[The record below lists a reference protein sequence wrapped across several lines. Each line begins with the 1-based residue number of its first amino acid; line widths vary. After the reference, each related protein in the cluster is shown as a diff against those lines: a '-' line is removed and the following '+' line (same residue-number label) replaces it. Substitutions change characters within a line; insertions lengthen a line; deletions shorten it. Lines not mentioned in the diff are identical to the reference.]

1 MVVWDNKGSK
11 VVVVLS
17 KRRVVITGLGVISS
31 LGNDIPSCWDNLLK
45 GKSGVNYIE
54 GFDVSALPTKIAAQ
68 VRGFIPTDYLSR
80 KDARRMDR
88 FVQFACAA
96 ARQAAEDSKLEINQ
110 DNADRVGV
118 WIGTGIGGLETFE
131 KQHKILLKKGPN
143 GVGPFLIPMMIC
155 NMASGQVSIM
165 LGARGPNSCT
175 VTACAAGTNS
185 IGDAFRIIQND
196 EADVMITGGAEASI
210 TPLGV
215 GGFCAMRALSTN
227 NDDPQG
233 ASRPF
238 DAQRDGFVM
247 GEGAGIVILEEMGH
261 ALERG
266 AKIYAELAG
275 YGTMGDGYHI
285 VQPDPEGNGAAKAFT
300 RAFKDAG
307 ITPEQVDYINAHGTS
322 TSINDAV
329 ETKAI
334 KKALRDHANQVA
346 VSSTKSMTGH
356 MLGAA
361 GGLECIAAA
370 LCCQYN
376 MIPPTIN
383 YQNPDPVCDLDYVP
397 NQAREKTVNVAVSD
411 SLGFGGHNAVL
422 VLKKNMNR

>member
-1 MVVWDNKGSK
+1 
-11 VVVVLS
+11 
-17 KRRVVITGLGVISS
+17 
-31 LGNDIPSCWDNLLK
+31 
-45 GKSGVNYIE
+45 
-54 GFDVSALPTKIAAQ
+54 
-68 VRGFIPTDYLSR
+68 
-80 KDARRMDR
+80 MDR
-88 FVQFACAA
+88 FTQFACAA
-96 ARQAAEDSKLEINQ
+96 AQQAAEDSKLEINQ

-131 KQHKILLKKGPN
+131 KQHNILLKKGPN
-143 GVGPFLIPMMIC
+143 GVSPFLIPMMIC
-155 NMASGQVSIM
+155 NMASGQVSII

-196 EADVMITGGAEASI
+196 EADIMITGGAEASI
-210 TPLGV
+210 TPIAV
-215 GGFCAMRALSTN
+215 GGFCAMRALSTH

-247 GEGAGIVILEEMGH
+247 GEGTGIIILEEMGH

-275 YGTMGDGYHI
+275 YGTLGDGYHI
-285 VQPDPEGNGAAKAFT
+285 VQPDPDGNGAAEAFI

-307 ITPEQVDYINAHGTS
+307 IAPEQVDYINAHGTS
-322 TSINDAV
+322 TPINDAV

-334 KKALRDHANQVA
+334 KKALGEHAKQVA

-361 GGLECIAAA
+361 GALECITTA
-370 LCCQYN
+370 LCCQHN
-376 MIPPTIN
+376 MLPPTIN
-383 YQNPDPVCDLDYVP
+383 YQNPDPACDLDYVP
-397 NQAREKTVNVAVSD
+397 NKAREKTVKVAVSD

-422 VLKKNMNR
+422 VLKKLQKYGDTLA

>member
-1 MVVWDNKGSK
+1 M
-11 VVVVLS
+11 S
-17 KRRVVITGLGVISS
+17 KRRVVITGLGVISP
-31 LGNDIPSCWDNLLK
+31 LGNDISSYWNNLIK
-45 GKSGVNYIE
+45 GKSGIDFIDS
-54 GFDVSALPTKIAAQ
+54 FDTDAVPAKIAAQ
-68 VRGFIPTDYLSR
+68 VRGFKATDYLSR

-88 FVQFACAA
+88 FMQFACAA
-96 ARQAAEDSKLEINQ
+96 ARQAAEDAKLAVNQ
-110 DNADRVGV
+110 ENAERVGV
-118 WIGTGIGGLETFE
+118 WIGTGTGGLETHE
-131 KQHKILLKKGPN
+131 KQHKNLLEKGP
-143 GVGPFLIPMMIC
+143 GSVSPFLIPMMIC

-196 EADVMITGGAEASI
+196 EADIMISGGAEACI
-210 TPLGV
+210 TPLAV
-215 GGFCAMRALSTN
+215 AGFCAMRALSTR

-247 GEGAGIVILEEMGH
+247 GEGAGIVILEEIHH

-275 YGTMGDGYHI
+275 YGTLGDGYHI
-285 VQPDPEGNGAAKAFT
+285 VQPDPEGNSAAQAFI
-300 RAFKDAG
+300 RALKDAG
-307 ITPEQVDYINAHGTS
+307 VTPDQVDYINAHGTS
-322 TSINDAV
+322 TEINDPM

-334 KKALRDHANQVA
+334 KKALGDHAYQVA

-361 GGLECIAAA
+361 GAVECIAAA
-370 LCCQYN
+370 LSCQHN
-376 MIPPTIN
+376 LMPPTIN
-383 YQNPDPVCDLDYVP
+383 YHNPDPACDLDYVP
-397 NQAREKTVNVAVSD
+397 NNAREKTVNVAVSD

-422 VLKKNMNR
+422 VLKNFNEHGDIFA

>member
-1 MVVWDNKGSK
+1 
-11 VVVVLS
+11 
-17 KRRVVITGLGVISS
+17 
-31 LGNDIPSCWDNLLK
+31 
-45 GKSGVNYIE
+45 
-54 GFDVSALPTKIAAQ
+54 
-68 VRGFIPTDYLSR
+68 
-80 KDARRMDR
+80 
-88 FVQFACAA
+88 
-96 ARQAAEDSKLEINQ
+96 
-110 DNADRVGV
+110 
-118 WIGTGIGGLETFE
+118 
-131 KQHKILLKKGPN
+131 
-143 GVGPFLIPMMIC
+143 MMIC

-285 VQPDPEGNGAAKAFT
+285 V
-300 RAFKDAG
+300 
-307 ITPEQVDYINAHGTS
+307 
-322 TSINDAV
+322 
-329 ETKAI
+329 
-334 KKALRDHANQVA
+334 
-346 VSSTKSMTGH
+346 
-356 MLGAA
+356 
-361 GGLECIAAA
+361 
-370 LCCQYN
+370 
-376 MIPPTIN
+376 
-383 YQNPDPVCDLDYVP
+383 
-397 NQAREKTVNVAVSD
+397 
-411 SLGFGGHNAVL
+411 
-422 VLKKNMNR
+422 